1 MALNLGLNKS
11 DSFQTYRTF
20 VPSECV
26 GTNAGITFDPPPKAL
41 YFIQGGTTRA
51 MGFQYRNT
59 SGDIVKLGV
68 IGGGGDRSTIVE
80 VGDCVQVLSLLN
92 RNTPGNAASA
102 TSSATGLY

>member
-1 MALNLGLNKS
+1 MAFNKS

-20 VPSECV
+20 VDSQCV
-26 GTNAGITFDPPPKAL
+26 GTSAGITFNPPPKAL
-41 YFIQGGTTRA
+41 YFRQGGTTRA

-59 SGDIVKLGV
+59 SGDIVKLQV
-68 IGGGGDRSTIVE
+68 IDSGGDRGTIVE

-92 RNTPGNAASA
+92 RNTVGNAASA